1 MDLARLD
8 RAPGHRLD
16 FISADVQAPPTLSTS
31 FCFSV
36 CFLFCA
42 FCAFLWL
49 ILLCVPFCGSLKY
62 RGLRA
67 DGEHVPA
74 LKCIDGLAWHE
85 THERS
90 LDVERFG
97 RAPVEP
103 HDRIERW
110 RHAS

>member
-8 RAPGHRLD
+8 TD
-16 FISADVQAPPTLSTS
+16 LSRRTG
-31 FCFSV
+31 SV
-36 CFLFCA
+36 SNDDLQTPSLMLLFEN
-42 FCAFLWL
+42 
-49 ILLCVPFCGSLKY
+49 

-74 LKCIDGLAWHE
+74 LKGIDGLVWHD
-85 THERS
+85 TDERG
-90 LDVERFG
+90 LNVECFG

-110 RHAS
+110 RYCRCGRGRR